1 MPQTF
6 LSVGTSSGSLSA
18 VPAPTGFQWGLQDIS
33 AADSGRT
40 NDVAATMQK
49 NRVTQKRKLQL
60 SWTNPSAA
68 DTATILTAFNPEY
81 VYVRYLDAMANAYET
96 RQFYVGDRSA
106 PLRQVTVN
114 GVTYTTLSFNIIER

>member
-1 MPQTF
+1 MSQTF
-6 LSVGTSSGSLSA
+6 LSVGTSSSSLSA

-40 NDVAATMQK
+40 NDGAATMQK

-68 DTATILTAFNPEY
+68 DTATILSAFNPEY